1 MKEIWKNLCA
11 DRDTILQSTALT
23 GGIGVF
29 MAVLTV
35 IIVHFGSDT
44 AAVFAPIGAM
54 TGILLGGCMT
64 LIVMAMQMAVHF
76 PMGVRMS
83 RTRRQMLTGLYAA
96 GVVECLL
103 LLVLFWPLYGLDTLL
118 QGLAYRPCFAQAAEA
133 LPELLAVVREWWYL
147 VPLAVLGLPVV
158 CMLVGCLPLLF
169 GRRGMYALWALLA
182 FAWVIPT
189 AIMPFFDVNS
199 DSRLAVLVRPVALWL
214 ASVGPVPKIGLAA
227 VLALALVVL
236 AAWGVLRVDVKED

>member
-11 DRDTILQSTALT
+11 DRDTILQSTALA

-29 MAVLTV
+29 MTVLVAVIKLTADYQE
-35 IIVHFGSDT
+35 I
-44 AAVFAPIGAM
+44 FAPIGSM
-54 TGILLGGCMT
+54 TGVVLGGFITAVVMT
-64 LIVMAMQMAVHF
+64 MQMAVSF

-83 RTRRQMLTGLYAA
+83 RTRRQMLVGLYAA
-96 GVVECLL
+96 GVVEGLL

-118 QGLAYRPCFAQAAEA
+118 QGLIYRPCFAQAAET

-169 GRRGMYALWALLA
+169 GRRGLYVLWALLA

-214 ASVGPVPKIGLAA
+214 ASVGPAPKIGLAA

>member
-11 DRDTILQSTALT
+11 DRDTILQSTALA

-29 MAVLTV
+29 MTVLVAVIKLTADYQE
-35 IIVHFGSDT
+35 I
-44 AAVFAPIGAM
+44 FAPIGSM
-54 TGILLGGCMT
+54 TGVVLGGFITAVVMT
-64 LIVMAMQMAVHF
+64 MQMAVSF

-83 RTRRQMLTGLYAA
+83 RTRRQMLVGLYAA
-96 GVVECLL
+96 GVVEGLL

-118 QGLAYRPCFAQAAEA
+118 QGLIYRPCFAQAAET

-169 GRRGMYALWALLA
+169 GRRGLYVLWGVLA

-189 AIMPFFDVNS
+189 AIVPFFDVNS

-214 ASVGPVPKIGLAA
+214 ASVGPAPKIGLAA

>member
-11 DRDTILQSTALT
+11 DRDTILQSTALAS
-23 GGIGVF
+23 GIGVF
-29 MAVLTV
+29 MTVLVAVIKL
-35 IIVHFGSDT
+35 T
-44 AAVFAPIGAM
+44 AAHQEIFAPIGSM
-54 TGILLGGCMT
+54 TGVVLGGFIT
-64 LIVMAMQMAVHF
+64 AIVMTMQMAVSF

-118 QGLAYRPCFAQAAEA
+118 QGLIYRPCFAQAAET

-169 GRRGMYALWALLA
+169 GRRGLYVLWGLLA

-214 ASVGPVPKIGLAA
+214 ASIGPAPKIGLAA
-227 VLALALVVL
+227 ALALALVVL
-236 AAWGVLRVDVKED
+236 AARCVLRVDVKED

>member
-11 DRDTILQSTALT
+11 DRDTILQSTALA

-29 MAVLTV
+29 MTVLVAVIKLTADYQE
-35 IIVHFGSDT
+35 I
-44 AAVFAPIGAM
+44 FAPIGSM
-54 TGILLGGCMT
+54 TGVVLGGFITAVVMT
-64 LIVMAMQMAVHF
+64 IQMAVSF

-83 RTRRQMLTGLYAA
+83 RTRRQMLVGLYAA
-96 GVVECLL
+96 GVVEGLL

-118 QGLAYRPCFAQAAEA
+118 QGLIYRPCFAQAAET

-147 VPLAVLGLPVV
+147 VPLTVLGLPVV

-169 GRRGMYALWALLA
+169 GRRGLYVLWGVLA

-214 ASVGPVPKIGLAA
+214 ASVGPAPKIGLAA

>member
-11 DRDTILQSTALT
+11 DRDTILQSTALA

-29 MAVLTV
+29 MTVLVAVIKLTADYQE
-35 IIVHFGSDT
+35 I
-44 AAVFAPIGAM
+44 FAPIGSM
-54 TGILLGGCMT
+54 TGVVLGGFITAVVMT
-64 LIVMAMQMAVHF
+64 IQMAVSF

-96 GVVECLL
+96 GVVEGLL

-118 QGLAYRPCFAQAAEA
+118 QGLVYRPCFAQAAET

-169 GRRGMYALWALLA
+169 GRRGLYVLWALLA

-214 ASVGPVPKIGLAA
+214 ASVGPAPKIGLAA

>member
-11 DRDTILQSTALT
+11 DRDTILQSTALA

-29 MAVLTV
+29 MAVLAA
-35 IIVHFGSDT
+35 IIKLAADRTAMFG
-44 AAVFAPIGAM
+44 PIGSM
-54 TGILLGGCMT
+54 TGVVLGSFITAVVMT
-64 LIVMAMQMAVHF
+64 IQMAVSF

-83 RTRRQMLTGLYAA
+83 RTRRQMLVGLYAA
-96 GVVECLL
+96 GVVEGLL

-118 QGLAYRPCFAQAAEA
+118 QGLIYRPCFAQAAET

-169 GRRGMYALWALLA
+169 GRRGLYVLWALLA

-214 ASVGPVPKIGLAA
+214 ASVGPAPKIGLAA

>member
-11 DRDTILQSTALT
+11 DRNTILQSTALA

-29 MAVLTV
+29 MTVLVAVIKLTADHPE
-35 IIVHFGSDT
+35 I
-44 AAVFAPIGAM
+44 FAPIGSM
-54 TGILLGGCMT
+54 TGVVLGGFIT
-64 LIVMAMQMAVHF
+64 AVVMAIQMAVSF

-103 LLVLFWPLYGLDTLL
+103 VLVLFWPLYGLDTLL
-118 QGLAYRPCFAQAAEA
+118 QGLIYRPCFAQAAET

-169 GRRGMYALWALLA
+169 GRRGLYVLWGLLA

-189 AIMPFFDVNS
+189 AVAPFFDVNS

-214 ASVGPVPKIGLAA
+214 ASVGTAPKIGLAA

-236 AAWGVLRVDVKED
+236 AAWRALRVDVKED

>member
-11 DRDTILQSTALT
+11 DRNTILQSTALA

-29 MAVLTV
+29 MTVLVAVIKLTADYQE
-35 IIVHFGSDT
+35 I
-44 AAVFAPIGAM
+44 FAPIGSM
-54 TGILLGGCMT
+54 TGVVLGGFITAVVMT
-64 LIVMAMQMAVHF
+64 MQMAVSF

-83 RTRRQMLTGLYAA
+83 RTRRQMLAGLYAA

-169 GRRGMYALWALLA
+169 GRRGLYVLWGVLA

-189 AIMPFFDVNS
+189 AIMPFFDLNS

-214 ASVGPVPKIGLAA
+214 ASVGPAPKIGLAA

>member
-11 DRDTILQSTALT
+11 DRNTILQNTALA

-29 MAVLTV
+29 MAVLAA
-35 IIVHFGSDT
+35 IIKLAADRT
-44 AAVFAPIGAM
+44 AVFGPIGSM
-54 TGILLGGCMT
+54 TGILLGGFMT
-64 LIVMAMQMAVHF
+64 AIVMAMQMAVNF

-83 RTRRQMLTGLYAA
+83 RTRRQMLAGLYAV

-103 LLVLFWPLYGLDTLL
+103 LLVLFWPLYALDTLL
-118 QGLAYRPCFAQAAEA
+118 QGLVYRPCFAQAAET

-147 VPLAVLGLPVV
+147 VPLAVLGLPAV

-169 GRRGMYALWALLA
+169 GRRGLYVLWGLLA

-189 AIMPFFDVNS
+189 AVAPFFDVNS

-214 ASVGPVPKIGLAA
+214 ASVGTAPKIGLAA

-236 AAWGVLRVDVKED
+236 AAWRALRVDVKED

>member
-11 DRDTILQSTALT
+11 DRNTILQNTALA

-29 MAVLTV
+29 LSVLAA
-35 IIVHFGSDT
+35 IIKLAADRT
-44 AAVFAPIGAM
+44 AVFGPIGSM
-54 TGILLGGCMT
+54 TGVVLGGSITAVVMT
-64 LIVMAMQMAVHF
+64 IQMAVSF

-118 QGLAYRPCFAQAAEA
+118 QGLIYRPCFAQAAET
-133 LPELLAVVREWWYL
+133 LPEVLALVREWWYL
-147 VPLAVLGLPVV
+147 VPLTVLGLPVV

-169 GRRGMYALWALLA
+169 GRRGLYVLWGVFA

-189 AIMPFFDVNS
+189 AIAPFFDVNS
-199 DSRLAVLVRPVALWL
+199 DSRLAILVRPVALWL
-214 ASVGPVPKIGLAA
+214 ATVGPVPKIGLAA

-236 AAWGVLRVDVKED
+236 AAWRALRVDVKED

>member
-11 DRDTILQSTALT
+11 DRDTILQSTALA

-29 MAVLTV
+29 MTVLV
-35 IIVHFGSDT
+35 AIIKLT
-44 AAVFAPIGAM
+44 AAHQEIFAPIGSM
-54 TGILLGGCMT
+54 TGVVLGGFIT
-64 LIVMAMQMAVHF
+64 AIVMTMQMAVSF

-83 RTRRQMLTGLYAA
+83 RTRRQMLVGLYAA
-96 GVVECLL
+96 GVVEGLL

-118 QGLAYRPCFAQAAEA
+118 QGLAYRPCFAQAAET
-133 LPELLAVVREWWYL
+133 LPEVLAVVREWWYL

-214 ASVGPVPKIGLAA
+214 ASVGPAPKIGLAA

>member
-1 MKEIWKNLCA
+1 MKEIWKSLCA
-11 DRDTILQSTALT
+11 ERDTILQSTALA

-29 MAVLTV
+29 MSVLAA
-35 IIVHFGSDT
+35 IIKLAADRTAMFG
-44 AAVFAPIGAM
+44 PIGSM
-54 TGILLGGCMT
+54 TGVLLGGFIMAV
-64 LIVMAMQMAVHF
+64 VMAMQMAVNF
-76 PMGVRMS
+76 PMGVRMG
-83 RTRRQMLTGLYAA
+83 RTRRQMLTGLYIA

-103 LLVLFWPLYGLDTLL
+103 VLAIFWPLYGLDTLL
-118 QGLAYRPCFAQAAEA
+118 QGLVYPPCFAQAAET
-133 LPELLAVVREWWYL
+133 LPAVLAVVREWWYL

-169 GRRGMYALWALLA
+169 GRRGLYVLWAIMA

-189 AIMPFFDVNS
+189 AIAPFFDVNS

-214 ASVGPVPKIGLAA
+214 ATVGTVPKIGLAA

-236 AAWGVLRVDVKED
+236 AAWRVLRVDVKED